1 MNASISRAFLVLT
14 LAIALLFSWRAE
26 AQADASAFISRLADT
41 AVPVLTDPQT
51 PEPQR
56 EQKFREILDQG
67 FDMEALAQLVL
78 GRYWRQAA
86 PEERQEFTTLL
97 EDYLIQMYADRFAE
111 YQNVDLE
118 VGGSR
123 AEQGAEFVQSVMRQ
137 QSGPPV
143 QLEWRVEQQ
152 GGRYII
158 TDLIVEGVSMVITQR
173 SEFAS
178 VIRQRGGQVS
188 GLIDLLRQKT
198 QR

>member
-1 MNASISRAFLVLT
+1 MNASISRVFLVLT
-14 LAIALLFSWRAE
+14 LAVAVLFSWRAT
-26 AQADASAFISRLADT
+26 AQSDASGFISRLADA
-41 AVPVLTDPQT
+41 AVPVLTDAQV
-51 PEPQR
+51 PEAQR
-56 EQKFREILDQG
+56 QQKFREILDQG
-67 FDMEALAQLVL
+67 FDMETLARLVL
-78 GRYWRQAA
+78 GRNWRQAS

-97 EDYLIQMYADRFAE
+97 EAYLVQMYADRFAE

-123 AEQGAEFVQSVMRQ
+123 ADQGADFVQSVMRQ
-137 QSGPPV
+137 QNGPPV
-143 QLEWRVEQQ
+143 QVEWRVEQQ

-188 GLIDLLRQKT
+188 GLIDLLRQRT